1 MTKKVSEEEL
11 KEVANLAQ
19 IKLTDKEVVQYSKDL
34 GDILSYFDKLQEIN
48 TQDLCEIGHIT
59 GISNVYRKED
69 LAEEISRE
77 EKEMILSSVP
87 KKNGRYIQV
96 KNVL

>member
-19 IKLTDKEVVQYSKDL
+19 IKLTDKEVDLYSKDL
-34 GDILSYFDKLQEIN
+34 GDILSYFDKLQEIETKK
-48 TQDLCEIGHIT
+48 TQEMGHIT

-69 LAEEISRE
+69 LVEEISSE
-77 EKEMILSSVP
+77 EKEMILSNVP

>member
-1 MTKKVSEEEL
+1 MTKRVSRDDL
-11 KEVANLAQ
+11 IEVANLSQ
-19 IKLTDKEVVQYSKDL
+19 IKLTNEEIDSYSKDL

-48 TQDLCEIGHIT
+48 TDKSEEIGHIT
-59 GISNVYRKED
+59 GINNVYRNQD
-69 LAEEISRE
+69 LVEEISNKE
-77 EKEMILSSVP
+77 EELILSNIP

>member
-11 KEVANLAQ
+11 MEIANLAQ
-19 IKLTDKEVVQYSKDL
+19 IKLTDKEVIQYSRDL
-34 GDILSYFDKLQEIN
+34 GDILSYFEKLQEID

-59 GISNVYRKED
+59 GINNVYRKED
-69 LAEEISRE
+69 LVEEISSE
-77 EKEMILSSVP
+77 EKEMILSNVP
-87 KKNGRYIQV
+87 KKKGRYIQV